1 VDAEARASSG
11 FQLMGPAAPE
21 GLHPNPS
28 GPYSYADIV
37 FDARLKHVV
46 AYCGKNKAKVYYE
59 ARRSAPPAF
68 ASLGNFT
75 LKFSE
80 LDTFSYNPHSRADP
94 STTKH
99 ENILSEG
106 RRGA

>member
-1 VDAEARASSG
+1 MVLYET
-11 FQLMGPAAPE
+11 QLKRPR
-21 GLHPNPS
+21 LPS
-28 GPYSYADIV
+28 LFLLY
-37 FDARLKHVV
+37 FK
-46 AYCGKNKAKVYYE
+46 K
-59 ARRSAPPAF
+59 
-68 ASLGNFT
+68 
-75 LKFSE
+75 

>member
-1 VDAEARASSG
+1 V
-11 FQLMGPAAPE
+11 
-21 GLHPNPS
+21 
-28 GPYSYADIV
+28 I
-37 FDARLKHVV
+37 
-46 AYCGKNKAKVYYE
+46 YE
-59 ARRSAPPAF
+59 AKRSAPPAF

-75 LKFSE
+75 LKFGE

-94 STTKH
+94 GTTKH